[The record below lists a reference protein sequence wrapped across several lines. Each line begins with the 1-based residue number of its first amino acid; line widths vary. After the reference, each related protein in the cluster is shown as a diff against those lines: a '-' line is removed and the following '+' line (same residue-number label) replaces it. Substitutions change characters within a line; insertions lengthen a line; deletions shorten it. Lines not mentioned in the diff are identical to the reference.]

1 MAQRKQLT
9 QVIGVAMLAIMFG
22 AGSVYAQES
31 AKDATGQTQA
41 NKQGRMSP
49 TGQNETSSTK
59 AMSSGAS
66 DSSSSSAG
74 GAAGSAA
81 KLSKSDEAMVKQLA
95 ASNMAEIEAAK
106 IALNKTKDEQ
116 VRNFAQKMVD
126 DHTDAQKQL
135 KDLAQAK
142 DLTLPDNLDAKHK
155 AEIKK
160 LSALSGDKFD
170 KTYMSKGGVADHRQT
185 HALLAKIEKQTKDND
200 LKQLASGLMPK
211 IDEHWQMAKQAKS
224 ESAGTSTGS
233 SGTKGSSASSSGKK
247 SGKSDTGA
255 SSGNADTSSSGS
267 MESGKSGGSS
277 K

>member
-41 NKQGRMSP
+41 NKEGRMSP

-59 AMSSGAS
+59 PATSGAS
-66 DSSSSSAG
+66 ESSTSASSAD
-74 GAAGSAA
+74 
-81 KLSKSDEAMVKQLA
+81 KLSRSDTAMMKQLA
-95 ASNMAEIEAAK
+95 VSNMAEIEAAK
-106 IALNKTKDEQ
+106 IALNKSKDEQ
-116 VRNFAQKMVD
+116 VRSFAQKMVD
-126 DHTDAQKQL
+126 DHTAAQSQL

-142 DLTLPDNLDAKHK
+142 GAQLPQDLDAKHK

-185 HALLAKIEKQTKDND
+185 HDLLGRIEKQAKDSD
-200 LKQLASGLMPK
+200 LKTLASNLMPK
-211 IDEHWQMAKQAKS
+211 INEHWDMAKQARS
-224 ESAGTSTGS
+224 GSAATTTGS
-233 SGTKGSSASSSGKK
+233 SGTKGSSASGSSKSSSGKK
-247 SGKSDTGA
+247 SGE
-255 SSGNADTSSSGS
+255 SGS
-267 MESGKSGGSS
+267 SDMSTPGSGTS